1 MTKMIQQTPAIQLTK
16 MEMFPVLPSRHEEA
30 SHEFLQPPPQP
41 AWGVGV
47 EKQVGVVF
55 FKFSLQAVLKPTFP
69 LQGKLTTT
77 L

>member
-1 MTKMIQQTPAIQLTK
+1 MNKMIQQTPAIQLSK

-47 EKQVGVVF
+47 GKHVG
-55 FKFSLQAVLKPTFP
+55 FKFLLQAVLKPTFP
-69 LQGKLTTT
+69 LQGKLTTM
-77 L
+77 LWCF

>member
-1 MTKMIQQTPAIQLTK
+1 MTKIIQQTLAIQLSK

-47 EKQVGVVF
+47 GKHVGVVF
-55 FKFSLQAVLKPTFP
+55 LKFSLQAVLKPTFP
-69 LQGKLTTT
+69 LQDKLTTM